1 VRTRTRRPPAKIW
14 IDVLRRIMPK
24 LAECHVNDVILF
36 GSQAMSVYMERALA
50 SKDIDLI
57 APAVTI
63 NTLEKLCDEI
73 IHMAEKRPVYDYLVE
88 EYLGRRYPIG
98 HIYLKHKSGF
108 PFVLEFFQNFLGYES
123 TRLTPFLAFK
133 EKWGLWLQ
141 VLSPEAIIGTR
152 LASRPPERITPFNA
166 SRLNRFI
173 TKLGRV
179 DWSEVNAF
187 IDAFELRT
195 IVKENLAALSSK
207 QISITGS
214 SKVTQTTL
222 HKRPHAKWMDE

>member
-1 VRTRTRRPPAKIW
+1 VSMRTRRPPAKIW
-14 IDVLRRIMPK
+14 IDVLKKTMPI

-63 NTLEKLCDEI
+63 NTLEKLCDELTQI
-73 IHMAEKRPVYDYLVE
+73 AEKKPAYDYFVE
-88 EYLGRRYPIG
+88 EYLGRRYPVG

-108 PFVLEFFQNFLGYES
+108 PFVLEFFQNFLGYEV
-123 TRLTPFLAFK
+123 TRLTPFLTFK

-141 VLSPEAIIGTR
+141 VPSPEAIIGTR
-152 LASRPPERITPFNA
+152 LAFRPPERITPVNA

-173 TKLGRV
+173 RKLGKV

-187 IDAFELRT
+187 IDAFELRS
-195 IVKENLAALSSK
+195 IIRENLLALRSK

-214 SKVTQTTL
+214 SKVAPTTGN
-222 HKRPHAKWMDE
+222 KRPHAK

>member
-1 VRTRTRRPPAKIW
+1 MKKITP
-14 IDVLRRIMPK
+14 I

-63 NTLEKLCDEI
+63 NTLEKLCDELTQI
-73 IHMAEKRPVYDYLVE
+73 ANQRPTYDYQVS
-88 EYLGRRYPIG
+88 EYLGRRYPVS

-108 PFVLEFFQNFLGYES
+108 PFAIEFFENFLGYES
-123 TRLTPFLAFK
+123 TKLTPFLTFK
-133 EKWGLWLQ
+133 QKWGLWLQ
-141 VLSPEAIIGTR
+141 VPSPEAIIGTR
-152 LASRPPERITPFNA
+152 LAFRPPERITPFNA
-166 SRLNRFI
+166 SRLNRF
-173 TKLGRV
+173 TKTLGKV

-195 IVKENLAALSSK
+195 TIRENLAALSSK

-214 SKVTQTTL
+214 SKIT
-222 HKRPHAKWMDE
+222 